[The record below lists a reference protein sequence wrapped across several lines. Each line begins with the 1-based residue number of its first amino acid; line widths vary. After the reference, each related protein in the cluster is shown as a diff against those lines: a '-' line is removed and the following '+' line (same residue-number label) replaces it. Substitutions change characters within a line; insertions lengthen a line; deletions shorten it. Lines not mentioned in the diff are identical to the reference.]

1 MTASLSLEN
10 LLAWMLQVLV
20 FASLAAV
27 LPLIFRIRHPRTHLA
42 YCHLALI
49 VCLLLPLLQRWSHP
63 VIVTGHQTPTAFQ
76 PPPAAILDQPPA
88 RAPIPWDRTVLWI
101 LAAGAGARLC

>member
-1 MTASLSLEN
+1 MTGGLSLEN

-20 FASLAAV
+20 FASLAAL
-27 LPLIFRIRHPRTHLA
+27 LPLIFRIRHPHAPA

-63 VIVTGHQTPTAFQ
+63 
-76 PPPAAILDQPPA
+76 
-88 RAPIPWDRTVLWI
+88 
-101 LAAGAGARLC
+101 